1 MSKAPRKPL
10 THETLVRMLEVC
22 IIWNSS
28 TLDSWDDELMD
39 EWHQLVNDHGVEM
52 ISLAL
57 AQFIGAKKERRVT
70 YQRKALGPA
79 QVRIVHALG
88 SGPLTVKQIADLTGI
103 HERNLRR
110 NMVSMRARG
119 WLTSDGSLWSIGEL
133 PGAKTSE

>member
-1 MSKAPRKPL
+1 MADEPAPLSREIL
-10 THETLVRMLEVC
+10 RRILAVHVAVHAEQYD
-22 IIWNSS
+22 WG
-28 TLDSWDDELMD
+28 DDVSQEWFRLMD
-39 EWHQLVNDHGVEM
+39 EYGVEV
-52 ISLAL
+52 ISLAI
-57 AQFIGAKKERRVT
+57 AQFVTPKRTERGT
-70 YQRKALGPA
+70 YARHSLGPA
-79 QVRIVHALG
+79 QQRIVHALG